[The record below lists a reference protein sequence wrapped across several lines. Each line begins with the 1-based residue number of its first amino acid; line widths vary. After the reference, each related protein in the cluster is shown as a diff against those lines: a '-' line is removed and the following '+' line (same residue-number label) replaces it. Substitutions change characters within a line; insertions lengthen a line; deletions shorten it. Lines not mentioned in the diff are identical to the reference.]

1 MQLKSGWNKLL
12 KQQDKLTRPARGL
25 KPKPMTTYSNT
36 NDFIIDEVEEDENNY
51 PNEDL
56 DKDN

>member
-1 MQLKSGWNKLL
+1 
-12 KQQDKLTRPARGL
+12 
-25 KPKPMTTYSNT
+25 MTTYSNT